1 MQHILD
7 LLSQCTGFEWDA
19 GNIEKNWIKH
29 EVSSDEAEQV
39 FASDPL
45 KLADDVKHSETEQR
59 YIALGKTK
67 KNRLL
72 SIAFTIRIPKIR
84 VISAR
89 PMSEM
94 DKIKYGQE
102 RI

>member
-7 LLSQCTGFEWDA
+7 LLSLCTGFDWDA
-19 GNIEKNWIKH
+19 GNIDKNWIKH
-29 EVSSDEAEQV
+29 GVSPDEAEQV
-39 FASDPL
+39 FACDPL
-45 KLADDVKHSETEQR
+45 KLADDVKHSETEPR
-59 YIALGKTK
+59 YLALGKTK

-72 SIAFTIRIPKIR
+72 SIAITIRVPNIR

-89 PMSEM
+89 SMSEM
-94 DKIKYGQE
+94 DKIKYGQD